1 MPVPLQIAFVVW
13 MAAVAALT
21 ILWVP
26 PAAGFAHPESARLVV
41 LHVPCAMMA
50 VVAYLVSTV
59 YAVIC
64 LVRRQAAADVKSA
77 VSAGLGFWFT
87 VLATVSGLVFAR
99 LQWGAAWNWDPRQ
112 TSIMML
118 LIVYA
123 GYFALRGAIS
133 DRGARARVSA
143 VYNIVA
149 CLIMPY
155 LVFVVPRVVQGLH
168 PTNTLSS
175 RDGLSPEYRIALLA
189 GAAGFAWLYVW
200 LFRARVRREVTENT
214 VHS

>member
-1 MPVPLQIAFVVW
+1 MPLPLQIAFVVW

-26 PAAGFAHPESARLVV
+26 PASGFAHPESARLVV

-87 VLATVSGLVFAR
+87 VLATVSGMVFAR

-133 DRGARARVSA
+133 DRGARARISA

-175 RDGLSPEYRIALLA
+175 RDGLSPEYRIALFA
-189 GAAGFAWLYVW
+189 GAVGFAWLYVW
-200 LFRARVRREVTENT
+200 LFRARVRREVTEDT